1 MRSRRTGFRI
11 VALFGVLAAGCGLSV
26 VGSLAGGDGAD
37 AGVDVVS
44 LPEASLPDAGDGGS
58 TDPVPIPPMED
69 AETPLDPLDASDD
82 VDATLDAGDD
92 ADAAMPPLFEIV
104 APVNGKYLIY
114 PPGTPMP
121 CSVNGSGAASF
132 RVENTSGETVAVRWY
147 NYQCN
152 EQNYGTVST
161 GNAKNQPTYVGH
173 RWRIRGAD
181 GGLLGDFVLQ
191 APNPDSA
198 RYRVIVR

>member
-1 MRSRRTGFRI
+1 MRTRLRI

-26 VGSLAGGDGAD
+26 VGTLAGGDGAD
-37 AGVDVVS
+37 AGVDAT
-44 LPEASLPDAGDGGS
+44 LPPEASLPETGDGGNNE
-58 TDPVPIPPMED
+58 PVPIPPMDD
-69 AETPLDPLDASDD
+69 AETPLDPLDAGDD
-82 VDATLDAGDD
+82 LDATLDAGDD
-92 ADAAMPPLFEIV
+92 ADAAMPLLFQIV
-104 APVNGKYLIY
+104 APAGGKYTIY

-121 CSVNGSGAASF
+121 CSVGGGGAASF

-147 NYQCN
+147 DYQCK

-181 GGLLGDFVLQ
+181 GGLLGDFVLD

-198 RYRVIVR
+198 RYRVLVR